1 MTAGSLIWY
10 IPRVGIVMMI
20 KTKGKVIAVFVLC
33 EISSFGAENIMK
45 NALKNIDWFWI
56 LKVLFPWI
64 IFGAVTAFVV
74 IVLRTVVEKLIDK
87 LTAKKRLKRDIEESM
102 YWKEV
107 DRIADEELH
116 YRRTAMRYREIEE
129 KKTEKNKVGRK

>member
-1 MTAGSLIWY
+1 
-10 IPRVGIVMMI
+10 MI

-87 LTAKKRLKRDIEESM
+87 LAPGDRLLLI
-102 YWKEV
+102 
-107 DRIADEELH
+107 I
-116 YRRTAMRYREIEE
+116 
-129 KKTEKNKVGRK
+129 